1 VAYEL
6 RIHREAQKELLE
18 LPNEV
23 HNRVYQQLLELQR
36 EPRPRQAVKLKGR
49 EDLWQLRVSKYR
61 VIYHVNSPQQVVTV
75 LKVTLRNERTY
86 RNL

>member
-49 EDLWQLRVSKYR
+49 EDLWRLRVKNPNDEIR
-61 VIYHVNSPQQVVTV
+61 DWGGPECPRH
-75 LKVTLRNERTY
+75 E
-86 RNL
+86 